1 MAIIIQEMIIQTKIV
16 DGKDERS
23 STDHNSTEYLKYK
36 ILTIEKDLK
45 GIKSILN
52 NTLTKR

>member
-1 MAIIIQEMIIQTKIV
+1 MIIQTKIV

-23 STDHNSTEYLKYK
+23 NTDHNSTEYLKYK